1 MITIN
6 WKTYKQLHNKYS
18 IEWLVKH
25 GYMEEVKEK
34 PLSQKR
40 AEAIERGKEITILEK
55 LREWVDK
62 ELKLDGYEHQQI
74 LDKIDLLTSLETS
87 PISKT
92 ETTQFT
98 PWQEEKEAIC
108 EANMPEDSASR
119 NSGDNE
125 TYAMDEWTPTPWQEI
140 EVSDDWID
148 WVHSKFVDMYEGKY
162 RVNNTS
168 EDFPSMRTYW
178 NNARPIKIE
187 PELPSVPKFEWLEII
202 EDCAEKSSGKEW
214 EYDKYLIDALGDQ
227 LEILTTF
234 CKALARQKTTK

>member
-1 MITIN
+1 
-6 WKTYKQLHNKYS
+6 
-18 IEWLVKH
+18 
-25 GYMEEVKEK
+25 MEEVKEK

-40 AEAIERGKEITILEK
+40 AEAIERGKELTDKCDIKNKIPHANDTNVAHSILEK
-55 LREWVDK
+55 LRE
-62 ELKLDGYEHQQI
+62 ELARMDRLLEEMESFCSSDYIDGRKFQLNEI
-74 LDKIDLLTSLETS
+74 SDFLTAL
-87 PISKT
+87 
-92 ETTQFT
+92 ETTQF
-98 PWQEEKEAIC
+98 
-108 EANMPEDSASR
+108 
-119 NSGDNE
+119 
-125 TYAMDEWTPTPWQEI
+125 TPWQEI

-234 CKALARQKTTK
+234 CQALARQKTTK